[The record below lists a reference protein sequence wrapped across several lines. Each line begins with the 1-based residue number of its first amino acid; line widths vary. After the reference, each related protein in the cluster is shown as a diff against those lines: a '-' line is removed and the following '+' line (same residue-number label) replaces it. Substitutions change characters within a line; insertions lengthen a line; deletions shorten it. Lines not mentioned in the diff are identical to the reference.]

1 MELVLGKLSKNL
13 FNHMTEK
20 YFWKNEKNSWIFFIK
35 INIIVKYDFL

>member
-20 YFWKNEKNSWIFFIK
+20 YFWKFKKNVEYF
-35 INIIVKYDFL
+35 